1 MPFILVK
8 LLFTAVGLC
17 QDPGRRCKLAQK
29 EDKEEVFSKQLSVR
43 TPSLIDSTPTNQ
55 HSSFLHSPCSP
66 RVRIYRVFMSGA
78 LMLIKNVKT
87 LNASSWIWAVCTR
100 WFLAGII
107 SQAVEIARI
116 GCSEE
121 GFARLFDYW
130 RSNWGYFPRV
140 ARKIGNQ
147 GHHVRTMAHLAHFLD
162 SAIGTLLGA
171 RVTSIQQ

>member
-1 MPFILVK
+1 
-8 LLFTAVGLC
+8 
-17 QDPGRRCKLAQK
+17 
-29 EDKEEVFSKQLSVR
+29 
-43 TPSLIDSTPTNQ
+43 
-55 HSSFLHSPCSP
+55 
-66 RVRIYRVFMSGA
+66 
-78 LMLIKNVKT
+78 MLIKNVKT
-87 LNASSWIWAVCTR
+87 LNASFWIWVVCTR

-162 SAIGTLLGA
+162 SAIGTLLGLQAYNNSLCVGSVLRESNISIEKSWWFWNVLKEQIGTHEKHQSIFMCSGVPTRYA
-171 RVTSIQQ
+171 RIWLRWNLPVQLSLLKLCSQWEK